1 MNIPEWRVIR
11 VAVALALIFIAG
23 VATGRWTAPR
33 AGQAGMFRPLPPP
46 MQAQGNPDM
55 AINHLLAYIDLSP
68 EQIAAIRPILTKWGS
83 EIQGAAPMSE
93 ERKEA
98 FLKYSPQIRR
108 ELKPEQHPAYDAM
121 VESMK
126 VRAIRKQKKRAGP

>member
-11 VAVALALIFIAG
+11 VAVVLALIFISG

-33 AGQAGMFRPLPPP
+33 AVPTTMFRPLPPP

-55 AINHLLAYIDLSP
+55 AINHMLAYIDLSP
-68 EQIAAIRPILTKWGS
+68 EQIGAIRPILTKWAA

-98 FLKYSPQIRR
+98 FFKYSPQIRR
-108 ELKPEQHPAYDAM
+108 ELKPEQHQAYDAM

-126 VRAIRKQKKRAGP
+126 VRAIRKQKKRSGP